1 MRKKIVCL
9 LMMLTL
15 LMGTTLTVN
24 AEHYYGA
31 NNWDVYFNGNKMI
44 SNFTDAEMT
53 ETVSAIQ
60 PGDDVLF
67 QVHLKNQYSVS
78 TDWYM
83 TNEVISTL
91 EESVNVAE
99 GGAYTYLLKYI
110 DVNGKE
116 TVLYDSEVVGG
127 EEDTT
132 LEGEGLHQATNA
144 LEEYYYLDRLEPGQE
159 AQVTLFVALEGETQG
174 NDYQD
179 TLAQLKMNF
188 AVELV
193 KTPVIDIPGD
203 SPEDET
209 PIYTTIVKTG
219 DESQIVLFSVL
230 ALISGIVLLFAAL
243 GMMKKRGKEKGEL
256 Q

>member
-1 MRKKIVCL
+1 MRKKIMSL

-15 LMGTTLTVN
+15 LLETTLTVN

-31 NNWDVYFNGNKMI
+31 DNWDVYFDGSEMI
-44 SNFTDAEMT
+44 SNFTDAQMT

-67 QVHLKNQYSVS
+67 QVHLKNRYNVS

-110 DVNGKE
+110 DVNGQE
-116 TVLYDSEVVGG
+116 SVLYDSEVVGG

-144 LEEYYYLDRLEPGQE
+144 LEEYYYLDRLEAGQE

-193 KTPVIDIPGD
+193 KTPTFNPPGD
-203 SPEDET
+203 PPKEE
-209 PIYTTIVKTG
+209 PPVYTTIVETG
-219 DESQIVLFSVL
+219 DESQIVLFSVI
-230 ALISGIVLLFAAL
+230 ALVSGIVLLFTAL
-243 GMMKKRGKEKGEL
+243 DMIKKRGKEKGEL